1 MKASRRKFLRD
12 TACGLTA
19 AAIVNSLDRLSLV
32 NAMVQQQP
40 AAASDYKA
48 LVCVFLNGGSD
59 CNNMLVDLNQ
69 FAAYSAAR
77 GDCTTAVAPPNLGM
91 PQSMLLPIN
100 PASGGQ
106 FGLHPNLSPEVATPA
121 QLPGLMKP
129 WADGKL
135 AILCNYGSLRQPTTK
150 AQYQSNVGG
159 AFRPYQLFS
168 HSDQINQQMTS
179 IVNTTGQTGWAGRI
193 ADNTGGLNGVTVLPM
208 SLSVSGT
215 NLLQTGVTTR
225 QIAIGTGTLSSVLSL
240 AWGGPAAANPFCI
253 GAGNPP
259 NLQCTGAS
267 SFRQLLGFDR
277 GQALIKAASDTTTTA
292 LNADQILNQP
302 DPTLSATFPNTSIGN
317 QLKQVA
323 KLIKIAPL
331 LPPPAP
337 PPNGLGMHRQIF
349 FCQLG
354 GFDTHTNETSTD
366 PTLANQAGSQGNL
379 LTQFSQAARAF
390 YDELIAQGNSN
401 NVTLFTLSDFG
412 RTFQASG
419 SGATSVGTDHAWG
432 SHAFIMG
439 GAVLGST
446 FYGKYPTLA
455 LNGPDDDGGNRGR
468 WIPTTSIDQ
477 YGATL
482 AQWYGLPANLL
493 TTVFPNLSKFPT
505 QNLGFLG

>member
-1 MKASRRKFLRD
+1 MKKSRRKFLRD

-19 AAIVNSLDRLSLV
+19 AAVVNSLDRLSII

-40 AAASDYKA
+40 EVANDYKA

-59 CNNMLVDLNQ
+59 CNNMLIDLAQ

-77 GDCTTAVAPPNLGM
+77 GDSSTPAATPNLGM

-106 FGLHPNLSPEVATPA
+106 FGLHPNLSPEVANAA
-121 QLPGLMKP
+121 QAGGLMKP
-129 WADGKL
+129 WNDGKL
-135 AILCNYGSLRQPTTK
+135 AILCNYGSLKQPTTK

-168 HSDQINQQMTS
+168 HSDQVNQQMTS

-193 ADNTGGLNGVTVLPM
+193 ADNTGALNGVTILPM
-208 SLSVSGT
+208 ALSVSGS
-215 NLLQTGVTTR
+215 NLLQTGATTR
-225 QIAIGTGTLSSVLSL
+225 QIAIGTGSLSSVLSL
-240 AWGGPAAANPFCI
+240 SWGGPSSANPFNS
-253 GAGNPP
+253 G
-259 NLQCTGAS
+259 S
-267 SFRQLLGFDR
+267 SFRQLLTFDR
-277 GQALIKAASDTTTTA
+277 GQTLIRGASDTTSAA

-302 DPTLSATFPNTSIGN
+302 DPPTGTFPGTGLGN
-317 QLKQVA
+317 QLKQIA
-323 KLIKIAPL
+323 KLIKIKDT
-331 LPPPAP
+331 
-337 PPNGLGMHRQIF
+337 LGMHRQIF

-354 GFDTHTNETSTD
+354 GFDTHTNETNTD
-366 PTLANQAGSQGNL
+366 PTQPNNAGGQGNL
-379 LTQFSQAARAF
+379 LTQFSQAVRAF
-390 YDELIAQGNSN
+390 YDEMAAQGNSN
-401 NVTLFTLSDFG
+401 NVTLFTISDFG

-419 SGATSVGTDHAWG
+419 SGATSVGSDHAWG

-439 GAVLGST
+439 GGVLGGT
-446 FYGKYPTLA
+446 LYGKYPTLA
-455 LNGPDDDGGNRGR
+455 LNSPDDDGGGRGR